1 MSDTNQITVRGRVG
15 TDPEIVITTNDREVT
30 RFRLA
35 CTRSYRD
42 SASGEWR
49 ETGTE
54 WFTVKTWGPNGKVV
68 QRSIRRGMPVLV
80 QGILSSEEW
89 AGPERTSHTNV
100 ITAGVI
106 AVDIKYGLVTYAK
119 VIEQAPAEAFA
130 AGGTAPGTDEERDP
144 EDGGAPVGE
153 GLEPSDPWEKA
164 PVEA

>member
-15 TDPEIVITTNDREVT
+15 TDPEIVVTTNEKEVT

-42 SASGEWR
+42 PASGEWR

-54 WFTVKTWGPNGKVV
+54 WFTVKTWGPGGAVV

-80 QGILSSEEW
+80 QGTFSSEEW

-119 VIEQAPAEAFA
+119 VVRQAPVEDQATEE
-130 AGGTAPGTDEERDP
+130 PGTVPDGDREP
-144 EDGGAPVGE
+144 EDDGAPMG
-153 GLEPSDPWEKA
+153 GLDPDPWEKA
-164 PVEA
+164 PAEV